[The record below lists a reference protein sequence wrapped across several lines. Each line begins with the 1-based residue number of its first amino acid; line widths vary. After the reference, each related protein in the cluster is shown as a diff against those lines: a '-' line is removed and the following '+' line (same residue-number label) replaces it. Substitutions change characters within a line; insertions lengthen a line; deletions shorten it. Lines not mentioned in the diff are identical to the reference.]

1 MPDERYLCINRRDHM
16 VTPVCVNLAD
26 GRIRN
31 VGDVDWG
38 DGLIASTWGVTMMQ
52 SEKQVLHRSG
62 VPVE

>member
-1 MPDERYLCINRRDHM
+1 M